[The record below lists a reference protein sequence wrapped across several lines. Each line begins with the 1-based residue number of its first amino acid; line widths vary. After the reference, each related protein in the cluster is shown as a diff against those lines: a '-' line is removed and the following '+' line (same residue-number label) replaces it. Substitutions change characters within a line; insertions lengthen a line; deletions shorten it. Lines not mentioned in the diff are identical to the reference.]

1 MRFLRAYLWL
11 WFSLSIGALQ
21 VVAQTSAN
29 DPAPTL
35 PEVKVWLVAL
45 ERQPSD
51 AEVYVLRLGVQ
62 LPANHHGYLD
72 AGDEGLFIPLTFA
85 FPSLE
90 QQGAQV
96 VGLVSSLI
104 GHRMG

>member
-35 PEVKVWLVAL
+35 PEV
-45 ERQPSD
+45 D
-51 AEVYVLRLGVQ
+51 VL
-62 LPANHHGYLD
+62 
-72 AGDEGLFIPLTFA
+72 
-85 FPSLE
+85 S
-90 QQGAQV
+90 
-96 VGLVSSLI
+96 
-104 GHRMG
+104 HRE